1 MTDTLSQHIA
11 TLLRRNDCVIVPG
24 LGAFIATRCSAVVSS
39 SVMLPPRR
47 EITFNPIMTHDDGLL
62 AESVSRRLQI
72 PFSHAREKVAAEVA
86 LLHRRLHSEGT
97 VLLPNVGMLNR
108 RSGGRLEFITQTP
121 WLILPQINVAKAAPT
136 LEITQSS
143 SEDKAVAVV
152 RVPIKLRWLRI
163 AAAIAIVSILG
174 FALSTPID
182 IDTAHNASLAAP
194 AFTPPESSVVEP
206 LPVPIDMCLNLAT
219 APADGIVNAE
229 KPEEPVYQ
237 PYIIVIGSL
246 PSRAKAEQFI
256 GEVGLDCLKIY
267 NGGGNYRVFAA
278 EGATPEAARDAA
290 EKIAGFNT
298 RFPDAWVCKR

>member
-24 LGAFIATRCSAVVSS
+24 LGAFVATRCSAVVSS
-39 SVMLPPRR
+39 NVMLPPRR
-47 EITFNPIMTHDDGLL
+47 EITFNPAMTHDDGLL

-72 PFSHAREKVAAEVA
+72 SFSHAREKVAADVA

-97 VLLPNVGMLNR
+97 VLLPDVGMINR
-108 RSGGRLEFITQTP
+108 RSGGRLEFIAQTP
-121 WLILPQINVAKAAPT
+121 WLILPQINVAKATPA
-136 LEITQSS
+136 LEITQSPA
-143 SEDKAVAVV
+143 EDKAVAVV
-152 RVPIKLRWLRI
+152 RVPIKLRWLRV

-194 AFTPPESSVVEP
+194 AFTPPELSVVEP
-206 LPVPIDMCLNLAT
+206 LPVPDDVCLNLAM
-219 APADGIVNAE
+219 APADGMVAVE
-229 KPEEPVYQ
+229 KPAPSDNQ

-246 PSRAKAEQFI
+246 PSQAKAEQFI
-256 GEVGLDCLKIY
+256 GEVGLDCLNIY

-278 EGATPEAARDAA
+278 EGPTPEAARVAA
-290 EKIAGFNT
+290 EKIKGFST
-298 RFPDAWVCKR
+298 RFPDAWVCRR